1 MSIEGSPLAGSFAPS
16 GGNSHKNMNV
26 VPQDDRMD
34 QIMKIDAQA
43 LLKTIR
49 DLEQRLTEHQRP
61 DSMPPW
67 ALALETR
74 MEQLEKLR
82 SSAPEAE
89 SKEDNLAPKPLATE
103 AVNLS
108 TLTMEERIIA
118 KIRNEFE
125 TKIGNSQLHFEGIIS
140 SYSLEMERIHKLLMI
155 RPTTSELQ
163 HVVLNVQQ
171 QEARTQQHLQ
181 EMQNFL
187 MASVRDR
194 ISEEMVGCLLELR
207 NARAAGEESARLI
220 AKQVADFTAQMGE
233 LREGAQNSIV
243 ALQEA
248 QAEAKLLIEAQK
260 GDIEQS
266 RRQLKDEIYKINSI
280 AMGLKNDVK
289 ATGDALVEHSARTE
303 DSIAKLDDRLKAEN
317 KRLEKE
323 IVDLTAR
330 LAAAEHAQSEA
341 EATLAQV
348 KFNFEREMD
357 ELREWR
363 GGQDRKFQDADKRQT
378 TSEKQIMDLITQAQA
393 FDTQITKN
401 AEHSDKLAADVEALT
416 TLCQQTLAADI
427 KSNTLKI
434 SLLQEQV
441 NIAIPKTLME
451 HAKRMNDLLED
462 LRCTSES
469 IEILKG
475 RHDAEDELIA
485 SLLPL
490 KDKVAFLSDAKTA
503 HDQELEN
510 LKEGITACMD
520 ANSEFARRMEEFEES
535 MESFDESINSRMNR
549 IRDTL
554 LDTLLEKQGQHS
566 ATIRN
571 TRENM
576 EVMSMAAGEAGLSIA
591 GNAASDAKGK
601 GSGGAL
607 GPRMTVVHREG
618 DTGGGPALQ
627 GPASANL
634 GQLKRLQSFRR
645 PTIQGAIV
653 QGNNIPPAGGSPGGS
668 GVPPASSTTSSQGS
682 MQPPAPQQSPGGGGS
697 GGAPMLTPGAPPA
710 GAMLRRGGSIRM
722 QHQTQNILAQHRKVM
737 GMATHAEGAAEA
749 SGFVPSGHAPGGG
762 QTPTGHAPAHPAHPP
777 MQSQASASA
786 MTGESAPTAVTT
798 ARSSMVTARS
808 QPGAVHIPQPQPVD
822 GASVSPEAPGHATG
836 AAVAAGDQPEGDH
849 PPIELSPTAA
859 KQSVSGADFATFP
872 AHDDVAEGGGSHTE
886 VDGFHDDAAHYAH
899 QPAAYQQPFQPQQSY
914 GQAPY
919 SAPGGLEGG
928 FAMPS
933 VVSVASRPDALS
945 GEYQHMLHAPAPL
958 DEANMEQEA
967 QFLADLCLNF
977 EDISLKRKKVS
988 SLPLA
993 FCQSIAQIARGMAEL
1008 IAEQADFEMVEQAI
1022 AAVNGPLVVQDV
1034 TYDDAFVVNTR
1045 QKKQDE
1051 YIDLV
1056 LRFVNSQVSNGG
1068 VLRSDARQLFIALV
1082 RKALDM
1088 FMSKHNQVLVAGNS
1102 RLGRTKI
1109 PTCIACDRPLVEKTR
1124 LDRAVASPPGTRGL
1138 LEQSA
1143 ATLRSGW
1150 SAPGGSQFMSDD
1162 DPASNDFVQRAYPA
1176 VHLENS
1182 FASGSQHVPAKG
1194 ILGRGLLT
1202 ASVDSQ
1208 RPKTMSGGSRSSLS
1222 GHGNNAKALR
1232 SATLRPNS
1240 SAMM

>member
-1 MSIEGSPLAGSFAPS
+1 
-16 GGNSHKNMNV
+16 
-26 VPQDDRMD
+26 MD

-67 ALALETR
+67 AVALETR

-89 SKEDNLAPKPLATE
+89 NKEDGLVPKPLAAE

-118 KIRNEFE
+118 KIRSEFE
-125 TKIGNSQLHFEGIIS
+125 TKIGNSQLHFEGVIS

-171 QEARTQQHLQ
+171 QETRTQQHLQ
-181 EMQNFL
+181 EMQNYL
-187 MASVRDR
+187 MSSVRDR

-220 AKQVADFTAQMGE
+220 AKQVSDFTAQMGE

-303 DSIAKLDDRLKAEN
+303 DAIAKLDDRLKAEN

-323 IVDLTAR
+323 IGDLTAR
-330 LAAAEHAQSEA
+330 LAAAEHAQAEA
-341 EATLAQV
+341 ETTLAQV

-357 ELREWR
+357 ELRDWR

-393 FDTQITKN
+393 FDTQITRN

-451 HAKRMNDLLED
+451 HAKRMNDLHED

-535 MESFDESINSRMNR
+535 METFDESINSRMNR

-591 GNAASDAKGK
+591 GSGATDGKGK
-601 GSGGAL
+601 GPGGAL

-618 DTGGGPALQ
+618 DAGGGPALQ
-627 GPASANL
+627 GPASANV

-645 PTIQGAIV
+645 PTMQGAIV
-653 QGNNIPPAGGSPGGS
+653 QGNNIPPAGGSPGGG
-668 GVPPASSTTSSQGS
+668 GVQSASAAVSSQGS
-682 MQPPAPQQSPGGGGS
+682 TQMQPPAPQQSPGGGG
-697 GGAPMLTPGAPPA
+697 GAPMLAAGAPPA

-737 GMATHAEGAAEA
+737 GMATHAEGAPEA
-749 SGFVPSGHAPGGG
+749 SGHA
-762 QTPTGHAPAHPAHPP
+762 PTGHAPSQPP
-777 MQSQASASA
+777 LQSQPSAGA
-786 MTGESAPTAVTT
+786 MTGDAAPTAAPT
-798 ARSSMVTARS
+798 ARSSMATARS

-822 GASVSPEAPGHATG
+822 GSAAPVSPDAPAHAAG
-836 AAVAAGDQPEGDH
+836 AAATGDQPEGDH

-859 KQSVSGADFATFP
+859 KHSADAADFATFP
-872 AHDDVAEGGGSHTE
+872 AHDDSAEGGGSHAE
-886 VDGFHDDAAHYAH
+886 ADAFHDEAPHYAH
-899 QPAAYQQPFQPQQSY
+899 QPAAYQQPFQPQPFY
-914 GQAPY
+914 GQTPH
-919 SAPGGLEGG
+919 SAPGGFDGG

-933 VVSVASRPDALS
+933 VVSLASRPDALS
-945 GEYQHMLHAPAPL
+945 GEYQQMLHAPVQL
-958 DEANMEQEA
+958 DEAGMEQEA

-1034 TYDDAFVVNTR
+1034 TYDDAFVVSTR

-1162 DPASNDFVQRAYPA
+1162 DPASNDLVQRAYPA

-1182 FASGSQHVPAKG
+1182 FASSSQHAPAKG

-1202 ASVDSQ
+1202 ASVDSH
-1208 RPKTMSGGSRSSLS
+1208 RPKTMSSGSRASLS